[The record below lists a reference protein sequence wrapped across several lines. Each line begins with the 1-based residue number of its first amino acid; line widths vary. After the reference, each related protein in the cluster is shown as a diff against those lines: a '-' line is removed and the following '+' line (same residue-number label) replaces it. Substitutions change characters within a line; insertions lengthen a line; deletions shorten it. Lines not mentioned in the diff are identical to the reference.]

1 MARADALTIRPL
13 NPTIGAVVS
22 GVDAR
27 HEPSSGQ
34 VDALRQALLTHKVL
48 FFEDQDLAPP
58 RQRDFA
64 ACFGELHTHPLYP
77 GDAEAP
83 EIMVLDNYPGNP
95 TDNDMWHTD
104 VTFLEAPAMGAMLY
118 AHLTPPSGGDTLWS
132 NMTAAYRALSRPMQE
147 FLAGLTAVHD
157 FVHAFP
163 ADGLA
168 GSAAGR
174 ERYETARA
182 GHPPVVHPV
191 VRTHPETG
199 EPGLFVNSVF
209 TARIK
214 GLRREES
221 RTLLDFLNRHIQ
233 KPEFCVR
240 WSWRPGAMAF
250 WDNRCTQHYA
260 VNDYLPHRRLM
271 TRATINGDKPF
282 FHAPDH
288 GSAMSSRG
296 RAGES

>member
-1 MARADALTIRPL
+1 MARSNNLAIRPL

-22 GVDAR
+22 GIDVREDPSPTLVD
-27 HEPSSGQ
+27 
-34 VDALRQALLTHKVL
+34 DLRAALLRHQVL
-48 FFEDQDLAPP
+48 FFEDQDLTPAQ
-58 RQRDFA
+58 QRDFA
-64 ACFGELHTHPLYP
+64 ARFGELHTHPLYP
-77 GDAEAP
+77 GDEAAP
-83 EIMVLDNYPGNP
+83 EIMVLDNHAENP

-104 VTFLEAPAMGAMLY
+104 VTFLEQPAMGAMLY
-118 AHLTPPSGGDTLWS
+118 ARMLPPFGGDTLWS
-132 NMTAAYRALSRPMQE
+132 NMTAAYRALSTPMQQ
-147 FLAGLTAVHD
+147 FLSGLSAVHD

-174 ERYETARA
+174 ERYEKARVE
-182 GHPPVVHPV
+182 HPPVIHPV

-221 RTLLDFLNRHIQ
+221 RVLLDFLNRHIQ

-271 TRATINGDKPF
+271 TRATINGEKPF
-282 FHAPDH
+282 YRAAAWDAHSHPSPGAP
-288 GSAMSSRG
+288 
-296 RAGES
+296 